1 MKFFRIITVIIFTM
15 LMLAKAS
22 AQEKQFQ
29 GGFRLGATSGFTGRV
44 INHDMW
50 SLEGILGFRNGGA
63 QLYGLFEKRKQLEF
77 PRTDRLFLYYG
88 GGAHIGFVG
97 WHKYYAHEY
106 YDYNDYWGRY
116 SHYGFAFGI
125 DGVAGLEYQ
134 FTSVPITLGVDFKPF
149 FEFYGPFYFRVN
161 FWDFAFGIRYTF

>member
-1 MKFFRIITVIIFTM
+1 MKTAPIVVLLTFILLGT
-15 LMLAKAS
+15 AQ

-29 GGFRLGATSGFTGRV
+29 AGFRMGVTSGFTARA
-44 INHDMW
+44 ISNDMW
-50 SLEGILGFRNGGA
+50 ALEGMLGFRSGGM
-63 QLYGLFEKRKQLEF
+63 QIYGLLEKRKRMEF
-77 PRTDRLFLYYG
+77 PRTDRFFLTYG

-97 WHKYYAHEY
+97 WHKYYAYEY
-106 YDYNDYWGRY
+106 YERYNHWERY
-116 SHYGFAFGI
+116 ANYGLAFGI

-134 FTSVPITLGVDFKPF
+134 FQSVPITMGVDFKPF